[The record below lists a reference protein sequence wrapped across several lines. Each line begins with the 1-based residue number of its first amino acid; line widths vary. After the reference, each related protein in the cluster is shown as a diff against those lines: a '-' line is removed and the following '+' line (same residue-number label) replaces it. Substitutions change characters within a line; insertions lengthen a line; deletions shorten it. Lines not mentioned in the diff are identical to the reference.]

1 MCVYNFEFYKCIA
14 NFYEIFQSH
23 TQNIKNET
31 WISHKYQETIKSL
44 RNLNM
49 PQTFLTK
56 TSFLLSSPC
65 QLMGMSYFILLPQ
78 PICLQISSTLSSKCI
93 SNSTTS
99 SSAAALVH
107 ATICPPHDGFYSLPT
122 DVPAPQSSQ
131 NEPPLYLGFSLWHS
145 FFPNPSTNPPLIS
158 TE

>member
-1 MCVYNFEFYKCIA
+1 MHFKFLWNFSIPYP
-14 NFYEIFQSH
+14 
-23 TQNIKNET
+23 QNIKNEA

-44 RNLNM
+44 RNVNM

-56 TSFLLSSPC
+56 TPFLLSSPC

-78 PICLQISSTLSSKCI
+78 PICLQISSTRSSKCI

-99 SSAAALVH
+99 FPLSSAAALVH
-107 ATICPPHDGFYSLPT
+107 ATICPPHDRFYSLPT

-131 NEPPLYLGFSLWHS
+131 NEPPLYLGLSLWYS